1 MTGYGRAEER
11 FDEETLSVE
20 IKSLNSKNLDLSVR
34 LPQAL
39 RTHELN
45 LRKRLS
51 DAIIRGK
58 VEVYVQLSGQQ
69 LNPQAQLNQEVINR
83 YLEQINAIAE
93 GDRLSQLALA
103 LRLPD
108 AVSQEKEVLED
119 QSWEAK
125 LFQVADRAVEAFHA
139 FRTQEGKEL
148 QEDILS
154 NLRQIESGL
163 ERINTLDSERTD
175 NQRTKLREA
184 IDTLEQKI
192 DENRF
197 EQELIYYIE
206 KFDINEERVRLKNHI
221 DYFQTTLAEVAV
233 GKKLGFIAQE
243 LGREINTIG
252 SKAKA
257 KDLIAKESE
266 TNKKRQRSGPPPGGK
281 LSPNTWGSALRNLCR
296 NFRPAP
302 RGLGI
307 AET

>member
-11 FDEETLSVE
+11 FEEETLSVE

-58 VEVYVQLSGQQ
+58 VEVYVQLSGKQ

-108 AVSQEKEVLED
+108 AVSQEKEVIED

-163 ERINTLDSERTD
+163 GRINTLDSERTD

-184 IDTLEQKI
+184 IETLEQKI

-221 DYFQTTLAEVAV
+221 DYFQTTLAEEAV

-252 SKAKA
+252 SKANHSGIQREVVQM
-257 KDLIAKESE
+257 KDALEKIKEQSL
-266 TNKKRQRSGPPPGGK
+266 NV
-281 LSPNTWGSALRNLCR
+281 L
-296 NFRPAP
+296 
-302 RGLGI
+302 
-307 AET
+307 

>member
-1 MTGYGRAEER
+1 MLQSMTGYGRAEER
-11 FDEETLSVE
+11 FDEETLSIE
-20 IKSLNSKNLDLSVR
+20 IKSLNSKSLDLSVR

-58 VEVYVQLSGQQ
+58 VEVYIQLNAQQ
-69 LNPQAQLNQEVINR
+69 LTPQAQLNQEVIAH
-83 YLEQINAIAE
+83 YLQQINAIAE

-125 LFQVADRAVEAFHA
+125 LFQVADRAVEAFNS
-139 FRTQEGKEL
+139 FRIQEGKEL

-154 NLRQIESGL
+154 NLRQIELGL
-163 ERINTLDSERTD
+163 ERIVGLDNDRTD
-175 NQRTKLREA
+175 NQRNKLREA
-184 IDTLEQKI
+184 IETLKEKI

-221 DYFQTTLAEVAV
+221 DYFQTTLAEEAV

-252 SKAKA
+252 SKANHSGIQREVVQM
-257 KDLIAKESE
+257 KDALEKIKEQSL
-266 TNKKRQRSGPPPGGK
+266 NV
-281 LSPNTWGSALRNLCR
+281 L
-296 NFRPAP
+296 
-302 RGLGI
+302 
-307 AET
+307 

>member
-1 MTGYGRAEER
+1 MLQSMTGYGRAEER
-11 FDEETLSVE
+11 FDEETLSIE

-58 VEVYVQLSGQQ
+58 VEVYIQLSAQQ

-83 YLEQINAIAE
+83 YLDQINAIAE

-119 QSWEAK
+119 QSWEVK
-125 LFQVADRAVEAFHA
+125 LFQVADRAVKAFHA

-154 NLRQIESGL
+154 NLRQIELGL
-163 ERINTLDSERTD
+163 ERIVGLDSERTD
-175 NQRTKLREA
+175 NQRNKLREA
-184 IDTLEQKI
+184 IETLKEKI

-221 DYFQTTLAEVAV
+221 DYFQTTLKEEAV

-252 SKAKA
+252 SKANHSGIQREVVQM
-257 KDLIAKESE
+257 KDALEKIKEQSL
-266 TNKKRQRSGPPPGGK
+266 NV
-281 LSPNTWGSALRNLCR
+281 L
-296 NFRPAP
+296 
-302 RGLGI
+302 
-307 AET
+307 

>member
-51 DAIIRGK
+51 DTIIRGK

-163 ERINTLDSERTD
+163 GRINTLDSERTD

-184 IDTLEQKI
+184 LDTLEQKI

-221 DYFQTTLAEVAV
+221 DYFQTTLAEEAV

-252 SKAKA
+252 SKANHSGIQREVVQM
-257 KDLIAKESE
+257 KDALEKIKEQSL
-266 TNKKRQRSGPPPGGK
+266 NV
-281 LSPNTWGSALRNLCR
+281 L
-296 NFRPAP
+296 
-302 RGLGI
+302 
-307 AET
+307 

>member
-1 MTGYGRAEER
+1 MLQSMTGYGRAEER

-83 YLEQINAIAE
+83 YLEQINTIAE

-163 ERINTLDSERTD
+163 GRINTLDSERTD
-175 NQRTKLREA
+175 NQRIKLREA

-252 SKAKA
+252 SKANHSGIQREVVQM
-257 KDLIAKESE
+257 KDALEKIKEQSL
-266 TNKKRQRSGPPPGGK
+266 NV
-281 LSPNTWGSALRNLCR
+281 L
-296 NFRPAP
+296 
-302 RGLGI
+302 
-307 AET
+307 

>member
-163 ERINTLDSERTD
+163 GRINTLDSERTD

-252 SKAKA
+252 SKANHSGIQREVVQM
-257 KDLIAKESE
+257 KDALEKIKEQSL
-266 TNKKRQRSGPPPGGK
+266 NV
-281 LSPNTWGSALRNLCR
+281 L
-296 NFRPAP
+296 
-302 RGLGI
+302 
-307 AET
+307 

>member
-1 MTGYGRAEER
+1 MLQSMTGYGRAEER
-11 FDEETLSVE
+11 FEEETLSVE

-93 GDRLSQLALA
+93 GDRLGQLALA

-119 QSWEAK
+119 QSWEGK

-154 NLRQIESGL
+154 NLRQIELGL
-163 ERINTLDSERTD
+163 GRINALDCERTD

-206 KFDINEERVRLKNHI
+206 KFDINEERVRLRNHI
-221 DYFQTTLAEVAV
+221 DYFQTTLAEEAV

-252 SKAKA
+252 SKANHSGIQREVVQM
-257 KDLIAKESE
+257 KDALEKIKEQSL
-266 TNKKRQRSGPPPGGK
+266 NV
-281 LSPNTWGSALRNLCR
+281 L
-296 NFRPAP
+296 
-302 RGLGI
+302 
-307 AET
+307 

>member
-1 MTGYGRAEER
+1 MLQSMTGYGRAEER

-163 ERINTLDSERTD
+163 GRINTLDSERTD

-184 IDTLEQKI
+184 IETLEQKI

-221 DYFQTTLAEVAV
+221 DYFQTTLAEEAV

-252 SKAKA
+252 SKANHSGIQREVVQM
-257 KDLIAKESE
+257 KDALEKIKEQSL
-266 TNKKRQRSGPPPGGK
+266 NV
-281 LSPNTWGSALRNLCR
+281 L
-296 NFRPAP
+296 
-302 RGLGI
+302 
-307 AET
+307 

>member
-1 MTGYGRAEER
+1 MLQSMTGYGRAEER

-163 ERINTLDSERTD
+163 GRINTLDSERTD

-252 SKAKA
+252 SKANHSGIQREVVQM
-257 KDLIAKESE
+257 KDALEKIKEQSL
-266 TNKKRQRSGPPPGGK
+266 NV
-281 LSPNTWGSALRNLCR
+281 L
-296 NFRPAP
+296 
-302 RGLGI
+302 
-307 AET
+307 

>member
-1 MTGYGRAEER
+1 MLQSMTGYGRAEER

-51 DAIIRGK
+51 DSIIRGK

-83 YLEQINAIAE
+83 YLEQINAIAK

-163 ERINTLDSERTD
+163 GRINTLDSERTD

-221 DYFQTTLAEVAV
+221 DYFQTTLAEEAV

-252 SKAKA
+252 SKANHSGIQREVVQM
-257 KDLIAKESE
+257 KDALEKIKEQSL
-266 TNKKRQRSGPPPGGK
+266 NV
-281 LSPNTWGSALRNLCR
+281 L
-296 NFRPAP
+296 
-302 RGLGI
+302 
-307 AET
+307 

>member
-1 MTGYGRAEER
+1 MLQSMTGYGRAEER

-51 DAIIRGK
+51 DTIIRGK

-83 YLEQINAIAE
+83 YLEQINAIAK

-163 ERINTLDSERTD
+163 GRINTLDSERTD

-221 DYFQTTLAEVAV
+221 DYFQTTLAEEAV

-252 SKAKA
+252 SKANHSGIQREVVQM
-257 KDLIAKESE
+257 KDALEKIKEQSL
-266 TNKKRQRSGPPPGGK
+266 NV
-281 LSPNTWGSALRNLCR
+281 L
-296 NFRPAP
+296 
-302 RGLGI
+302 
-307 AET
+307 

>member
-58 VEVYVQLSGQQ
+58 VEVYVQLSRQQ

-83 YLEQINAIAE
+83 YLEQINTIAE

-139 FRTQEGKEL
+139 FRIQEGKEL

-163 ERINTLDSERTD
+163 GRINTLDSERTD

-221 DYFQTTLAEVAV
+221 DYFQTTLAEEAV

-252 SKAKA
+252 SKANHSGIQREVVQM
-257 KDLIAKESE
+257 KDALEKIKEQSL
-266 TNKKRQRSGPPPGGK
+266 NV
-281 LSPNTWGSALRNLCR
+281 L
-296 NFRPAP
+296 
-302 RGLGI
+302 
-307 AET
+307 

>member
-11 FDEETLSVE
+11 FEEETLSVE

-58 VEVYVQLSGQQ
+58 VEVYIQLSGQQ

-83 YLEQINAIAE
+83 YLEQIDAIAE

-119 QSWEAK
+119 QSWEVK

-154 NLRQIESGL
+154 NLRQIELGL
-163 ERINTLDSERTD
+163 GRINALDSERTD

-206 KFDINEERVRLKNHI
+206 KFDINEERVRLRNHI
-221 DYFQTTLAEVAV
+221 DYFQTTLAEEAV

-252 SKAKA
+252 SKANHSGIQREVVQM
-257 KDLIAKESE
+257 KDALEKIKEQSL
-266 TNKKRQRSGPPPGGK
+266 NV
-281 LSPNTWGSALRNLCR
+281 L
-296 NFRPAP
+296 
-302 RGLGI
+302 
-307 AET
+307 

>member
-51 DAIIRGK
+51 DSIIRGK

-83 YLEQINAIAE
+83 YLEQINAIAK

-163 ERINTLDSERTD
+163 GRINTLDSERTD

-184 IDTLEQKI
+184 IATLEQKI

-221 DYFQTTLAEVAV
+221 DYFQTTLAEEAV

-252 SKAKA
+252 SKANHSGIQREVVQM
-257 KDLIAKESE
+257 KDALEKIKEQSL
-266 TNKKRQRSGPPPGGK
+266 NV
-281 LSPNTWGSALRNLCR
+281 L
-296 NFRPAP
+296 
-302 RGLGI
+302 
-307 AET
+307 

>member
-1 MTGYGRAEER
+1 MLQSMTGYGRAEER

-163 ERINTLDSERTD
+163 ERINTLDSERND

-206 KFDINEERVRLKNHI
+206 KFDINEERVRLKNHL
-221 DYFQTTLAEVAV
+221 DYFQTTLAEEAV

-252 SKAKA
+252 SKANHSGIQREVVQM
-257 KDLIAKESE
+257 KDALEKIKEQSL
-266 TNKKRQRSGPPPGGK
+266 NV
-281 LSPNTWGSALRNLCR
+281 L
-296 NFRPAP
+296 
-302 RGLGI
+302 
-307 AET
+307 

>member
-1 MTGYGRAEER
+1 MLQSMTGYGRAEER
-11 FDEETLSVE
+11 FEEETLSVE

-83 YLEQINAIAE
+83 YLEQIDAIAE

-154 NLRQIESGL
+154 NLRQIELGL
-163 ERINTLDSERTD
+163 VRINALDSERTD

-206 KFDINEERVRLKNHI
+206 KFDINEERVRLRNHI
-221 DYFQTTLAEVAV
+221 DYFQTTLAEEAV

-252 SKAKA
+252 SKANHSGIQREVVQM
-257 KDLIAKESE
+257 KDALEKIKEQSL
-266 TNKKRQRSGPPPGGK
+266 NV
-281 LSPNTWGSALRNLCR
+281 L
-296 NFRPAP
+296 
-302 RGLGI
+302 
-307 AET
+307 

>member
-1 MTGYGRAEER
+1 MLQSMTGYGRAEER

-51 DAIIRGK
+51 DTIIRGK

-163 ERINTLDSERTD
+163 GRINTLDSERTD

-221 DYFQTTLAEVAV
+221 DYFQTTLAEEAV

-252 SKAKA
+252 SKANHSGIQREVVQM
-257 KDLIAKESE
+257 KDALEKIKEQSL
-266 TNKKRQRSGPPPGGK
+266 NV
-281 LSPNTWGSALRNLCR
+281 L
-296 NFRPAP
+296 
-302 RGLGI
+302 
-307 AET
+307 

>member
-11 FDEETLSVE
+11 FEEETLSIE
-20 IKSLNSKNLDLSVR
+20 IKTLNSKSLDLSVR

-51 DAIIRGK
+51 DAVIRGK
-58 VEVYVQLSGQQ
+58 VEVYIQLSGQQ
-69 LNPQAQLNQEVINR
+69 LNPQAQLNQEVIDQ
-83 YLEQINAIAE
+83 YLQQINAIAE

-108 AVSQEKEVLED
+108 AISHEKEILED
-119 QSWEAK
+119 QSWEVK
-125 LFQVADRAVEAFHA
+125 LFQVADRAVEALHA
-139 FRTQEGKEL
+139 FRIQEGKEL

-154 NLRQIESGL
+154 NLRQIELGL
-163 ERINTLDSERTD
+163 ERIVALDSERTD
-175 NQRTKLREA
+175 SQRNKLREA
-184 IDTLEQKI
+184 IETLKEKI

-206 KFDINEERVRLKNHI
+206 KFDINEERVRLKNHME
-221 DYFQTTLAEVAV
+221 YFQTTLLEETV

-252 SKAKA
+252 SKANHSGIQREVVQM
-257 KDLIAKESE
+257 KDALEKIKEQSL
-266 TNKKRQRSGPPPGGK
+266 NV
-281 LSPNTWGSALRNLCR
+281 L
-296 NFRPAP
+296 
-302 RGLGI
+302 
-307 AET
+307 

>member
-11 FDEETLSVE
+11 FEEETLSVE

-58 VEVYVQLSGQQ
+58 VEVYVQLSGKQ

-125 LFQVADRAVEAFHA
+125 LFQVADRAVEAFQA

-163 ERINTLDSERTD
+163 GRINTLDSERTD

-184 IDTLEQKI
+184 IETLEQKI

-221 DYFQTTLAEVAV
+221 DYFQTTLAEEAV

-252 SKAKA
+252 SKANHSGIQREVVQM
-257 KDLIAKESE
+257 KDALEKIKEQSL
-266 TNKKRQRSGPPPGGK
+266 NV
-281 LSPNTWGSALRNLCR
+281 L
-296 NFRPAP
+296 
-302 RGLGI
+302 
-307 AET
+307 

>member
-11 FDEETLSVE
+11 FEEETLSVE

-51 DAIIRGK
+51 DTIIRGK

-125 LFQVADRAVEAFHA
+125 LFQVADRAVEAFHT

-163 ERINTLDSERTD
+163 GRINILDSERTD

-184 IDTLEQKI
+184 IATLEQKI

-221 DYFQTTLAEVAV
+221 DYFQTTLAEEAV

-252 SKAKA
+252 SKANHSGIQREVVQM
-257 KDLIAKESE
+257 KDALEKIKEQSL
-266 TNKKRQRSGPPPGGK
+266 NV
-281 LSPNTWGSALRNLCR
+281 L
-296 NFRPAP
+296 
-302 RGLGI
+302 
-307 AET
+307 

>member
-51 DAIIRGK
+51 DTIIRGK

-83 YLEQINAIAE
+83 YLEQINAIAK

-163 ERINTLDSERTD
+163 GRINTLDSERTD

-184 IDTLEQKI
+184 IATLEQKI

-252 SKAKA
+252 SKANHSGIQREVVQM
-257 KDLIAKESE
+257 KDALEKIKEQSL
-266 TNKKRQRSGPPPGGK
+266 NV
-281 LSPNTWGSALRNLCR
+281 L
-296 NFRPAP
+296 
-302 RGLGI
+302 
-307 AET
+307 

>member
-1 MTGYGRAEER
+1 MLQSMTGYGRAEER
-11 FDEETLSVE
+11 FEEETLSVE

-83 YLEQINAIAE
+83 YLEQISAIAE

-119 QSWEAK
+119 QSWEVK

-154 NLRQIESGL
+154 NLRQIELGL
-163 ERINTLDSERTD
+163 GRINALDSERTD

-206 KFDINEERVRLKNHI
+206 KFDINEERVRLRNHI
-221 DYFQTTLAEVAV
+221 EYFQTTLAEEAV

-252 SKAKA
+252 SKANHSGIQREVVQM
-257 KDLIAKESE
+257 KDALEKIKEQSL
-266 TNKKRQRSGPPPGGK
+266 NV
-281 LSPNTWGSALRNLCR
+281 L
-296 NFRPAP
+296 
-302 RGLGI
+302 
-307 AET
+307 

>member
-51 DAIIRGK
+51 DTIIRGK

-83 YLEQINAIAE
+83 YLEQINTIAE

-163 ERINTLDSERTD
+163 GRINTLDSERTD

-221 DYFQTTLAEVAV
+221 DYFQTTLAEEAV

-252 SKAKA
+252 SKANHSGIQREVVQM
-257 KDLIAKESE
+257 KDALEKIKEQSL
-266 TNKKRQRSGPPPGGK
+266 NV
-281 LSPNTWGSALRNLCR
+281 L
-296 NFRPAP
+296 
-302 RGLGI
+302 
-307 AET
+307 

>member
-1 MTGYGRAEER
+1 MLQSMTGYGRAEER

-51 DAIIRGK
+51 DSIIRGK

-163 ERINTLDSERTD
+163 ERINTLDSERTH

-221 DYFQTTLAEVAV
+221 DYFQTTLAEEAV

-252 SKAKA
+252 SKANHSGIQREVVQM
-257 KDLIAKESE
+257 KDALEKIKEQSL
-266 TNKKRQRSGPPPGGK
+266 NV
-281 LSPNTWGSALRNLCR
+281 L
-296 NFRPAP
+296 
-302 RGLGI
+302 
-307 AET
+307 

>member
-163 ERINTLDSERTD
+163 GRINTLDSERTD

-184 IDTLEQKI
+184 IATLEQKI

-221 DYFQTTLAEVAV
+221 DYFQTTLAEEAV

-252 SKAKA
+252 SKANHSGIQREVVQM
-257 KDLIAKESE
+257 KDALEKIKEQSL
-266 TNKKRQRSGPPPGGK
+266 NV
-281 LSPNTWGSALRNLCR
+281 L
-296 NFRPAP
+296 
-302 RGLGI
+302 
-307 AET
+307 

>member
-1 MTGYGRAEER
+1 MLQSMTGYGRAEER

-51 DAIIRGK
+51 DTIIRGK

-83 YLEQINAIAE
+83 YLEQINSIAE

-163 ERINTLDSERTD
+163 GRINTLDSERTD

-221 DYFQTTLAEVAV
+221 DYFQTTLAEEAV

-252 SKAKA
+252 SKANHSGIQREVVQM
-257 KDLIAKESE
+257 KDALEKIKEQSL
-266 TNKKRQRSGPPPGGK
+266 NV
-281 LSPNTWGSALRNLCR
+281 L
-296 NFRPAP
+296 
-302 RGLGI
+302 
-307 AET
+307 

>member
-1 MTGYGRAEER
+1 MLQSMTGYGRAEER

-58 VEVYVQLSGQQ
+58 VEVYVQLSRQQ

-83 YLEQINAIAE
+83 YLEQINTIAE

-139 FRTQEGKEL
+139 FRIQEGKEL

-163 ERINTLDSERTD
+163 GRINTLDSERTD

-252 SKAKA
+252 SKANHSGIQREVVQM
-257 KDLIAKESE
+257 KDALEKIKEQSL
-266 TNKKRQRSGPPPGGK
+266 NV
-281 LSPNTWGSALRNLCR
+281 L
-296 NFRPAP
+296 
-302 RGLGI
+302 
-307 AET
+307 